1 MSTLSPTDEPRSP
14 PPLSS
19 GNRLTMLGAGFLAW
33 LFAGLQIS
41 LFPLIHRPAMLD
53 VLPSPGEAA
62 ITQWFAWYQ
71 CAFLFGAAAGG
82 WIFGWWGDRFGRTQ
96 AMGLAVLCYSVL
108 VGATYFAADAT
119 QMLVLRFLACL
130 GVGGVWPN
138 AVALVAEAWPAASR
152 PFLAGVMGAAAN
164 VGFVLL
170 GIIGYSIPI
179 TPDDWRWVLLVAAS
193 PVLVGLL
200 TLLAVPES
208 AAWRAAARTPGS
220 AAAGGPGP
228 LREVFTP
235 PLLRRTVFGIILGA
249 IPVVGTAANAN
260 WLVPWTDQVAGSGGR
275 NQESGARIQRQS
287 EGRSGSRLTEDEEMN
302 RGQQVVSVRRDP
314 DLPSSARK
322 GDPRSKARTQIT
334 RSSGATVGSL
344 LGGIIASLLGRRLT
358 YFLISVASFGVS
370 SFIFGTLDPLHPWFQ
385 WFAFLLGFVG
395 VTYFGWLP
403 LYLPELFPTRAR
415 STGSGISFNTGR
427 IVAGFVVLGAG
438 FLIELVAG
446 DYAAVGFWS
455 GMIYLVGAV
464 VIWFAPRTGEESG
477 VRS

>member
-1 MSTLSPTDEPRSP
+1 
-14 PPLSS
+14 
-19 GNRLTMLGAGFLAW
+19 MLGAGFLAW

-53 VLPSPGEAA
+53 VLPSPDEPA

-82 WIFGWWGDRFGRTQ
+82 WVFGWWGDRFGRTQ
-96 AMGLAVLCYSVL
+96 AMGLAVLCYSTFA
-108 VGATYFAADAT
+108 GATYFAADAS
-119 QMLVLRFLACL
+119 QMLVLRFVACL

-170 GIIGYSIPI
+170 GIIGYCIPI

-193 PVLVGLL
+193 PVLLGLL

-220 AAAGGPGP
+220 PSSGGPGP

-260 WLVPWTDQVAGSGGR
+260 WLVPWTDQVAGSSGGR
-275 NQESGARIQRQS
+275 RSQESGVRSQEAGVGGRTSGGGQRS
-287 EGRSGSRLTEDEEMN
+287 DVGGRKSDGASVGRPDPPS
-302 RGQQVVSVRRDP
+302 SVRKP
-314 DLPSSARK
+314 
-322 GDPRSKARTQIT
+322 DPRSKARTQIT

-370 SFIFGTLDPLHPWFQ
+370 SFIFGSLDPLHPWFQ

-403 LYLPELFPTRAR
+403 LYLPELFPTRVR

-427 IVAGFVVLGAG
+427 IVAAFVVLGAG

-455 GMIYLVGAV
+455 GMIYLAGAV
-464 VIWFAPRTGEESG
+464 VIWFAPTTGEESG